1 MLLKVV
7 LNKVQLF
14 SFNLQVEQILRV
26 DMSSTQKQYYKYVLN
41 LCVYTQC
48 YVYLLHQ
55 TSLLIQGGY

>member
-41 LCVYTQC
+41 LCVCIHSVMYISFIK
-48 YVYLLHQ
+48 LPF
-55 TSLLIQGGY
+55 